1 MELVGYFPER
11 VVFYAFR
18 SAVLTDRSLRV
29 LSTVKKKMCDVL
41 SVGGGC
47 SDVMGVQE
55 SVSLHPRPLLQDPAP
70 FTESGSLP
78 EERSLPNMSVLYI
91 IFGTKVKVVL

>member
-1 MELVGYFPER
+1 MRFEAQYPQIEVSEFCRP
-11 VVFYAFR
+11 
-18 SAVLTDRSLRV
+18 
-29 LSTVKKKMCDVL
+29 KKICDVL
-41 SVGGGC
+41 CVGGGC

-70 FTESGSLP
+70 FTESGALP
-78 EERSLPNMSVLYI
+78 EEPSLPNMSVLYI